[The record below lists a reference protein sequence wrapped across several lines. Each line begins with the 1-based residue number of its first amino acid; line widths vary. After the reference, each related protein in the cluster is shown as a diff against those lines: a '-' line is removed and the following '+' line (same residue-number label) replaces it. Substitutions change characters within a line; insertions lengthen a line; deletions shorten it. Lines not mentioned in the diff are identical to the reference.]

1 MILEDLIVTVLGG
14 ALVLC
19 GFGIRYWVGKRR
31 FYRRGLGGLQHY
43 SSYSKAL
50 VVSTIERIAN
60 LLTIPMILGG
70 IFLLVFWWTY
80 VREIALSRN
89 KEDVKSKTEHKT
101 DPTAHFLV
109 PAEQGFGYK
118 LICPMQIDSFPV
130 SMNRFV

>member
-14 ALVLC
+14 ALVLS
-19 GFGIRYWVGKRR
+19 GFAIRYWVGRRR
-31 FYRRGLGGLQHY
+31 FERRGLGGLQHY

-70 IFLLVFWWTY
+70 IFLLMFWWMF
-80 VREIALSRN
+80 VRDNALSRN
-89 KEDVKSKTEHKT
+89 KEDVKRKTEHKT
-101 DPTAHFLV
+101 DPKAHFLV
-109 PAEQGFGYK
+109 PAEKGFGEK
-118 LICPMQIDSFPV
+118 LISPIPTDSFQL

>member
-89 KEDVKSKTEHKT
+89 KDGVKNKTET
-101 DPTAHFLV
+101 TAHFLV
-109 PAEQGFGYK
+109 PAEKGFGEK
-118 LICPMQIDSFPV
+118 MICPIRTDSFPL

>member
-1 MILEDLIVTVLGG
+1 MILEDLSVTVLGG

-89 KEDVKSKTEHKT
+89 KENVKSKTEHKT

-109 PAEQGFGYK
+109 PAEKGFGTKKIYPIPSNHS
-118 LICPMQIDSFPV
+118 LA
-130 SMNRFV
+130 SMSWLG

>member
-14 ALVLC
+14 ALVLS
-19 GFGIRYWVGKRR
+19 GFAIRYWVGRRR
-31 FYRRGLGGLQHY
+31 FYRRGMGGLQHY

-89 KEDVKSKTEHKT
+89 KDGVKNKTETK
-101 DPTAHFLV
+101 AHFLV
-109 PAEQGFGYK
+109 PAEKGFGEK
-118 LICPMQIDSFPV
+118 MICPIRTDSFPL